1 LAVAAAKSHFGD
13 RGLYVVAV
21 LSGLTDVDAITLSTS
36 QLVGLERLD
45 PDQAWRIIVIAL
57 MSNVFF
63 KAGIIAAIGHKELL
77 SKVIWLYG
85 TGLISGILLVL
96 IWL

>member
-1 LAVAAAKSHFGD
+1 
-13 RGLYVVAV
+13 
-21 LSGLTDVDAITLSTS
+21 
-36 QLVGLERLD
+36 
-45 PDQAWRIIVIAL
+45 
-57 MSNVFF
+57 VFF